1 MSISIRFPFQDSFEG
16 GMFRS
21 TKTTAETVRSNLI
34 ALLTLKKRQR
44 PMDIN
49 LYSPLYDYIME
60 PWDEISSS
68 ELKSALIIKI
78 QTYIPE
84 INVQDIV
91 FTFDEATLV
100 LTTKIIY
107 EIPDLGDMQDEIV
120 IDLQTE
126 QID

>member
-60 PWDEISSS
+60 PWDDISSS

-91 FTFDEATLV
+91 FSFDEATLI

>member
-16 GMFRS
+16 GMFKS

-60 PWDEISSS
+60 PWDDISSS

-84 INVQDIV
+84 INVQDII
-91 FTFDEATLV
+91 FSFDEATLI

-107 EIPDLGDMQDEIV
+107 EIPELGDMQDEIV

-126 QID
+126 EID

>member
-68 ELKSALIIKI
+68 ELKSALILKI

-91 FTFDEATLV
+91 FSFDEGTLV
-100 LTTKIIY
+100 LTTKIVY

>member
-68 ELKSALIIKI
+68 ELKSALILKI

-91 FTFDEATLV
+91 FYFDEATLI
-100 LTTKIIY
+100 LTSI
-107 EIPDLGDMQDEIV
+107 
-120 IDLQTE
+120 
-126 QID
+126 